1 MSGQVEKTAGRKTA
15 GRKTES
21 GQTARAVDRYSFEL
35 GVMDCFC
42 EMVKAGAK
50 TMAMSH
56 PWDTREER
64 DGYLPA
70 VEALCGRYQ
79 VHFYPE
85 EELPITGLF
94 PEELCRGK
102 FLFLFYRDA
111 QVLERYLKLKENAG
125 KQAEAGENG
134 VKDLELAT
142 EFGRLLSY
150 PEDGIERR
158 IKETSLHKE
167 DLACR
172 QKQKH

>member
-1 MSGQVEKTAGRKTA
+1 MSGQVEKTDGRQAECGK
-15 GRKTES
+15 
-21 GQTARAVDRYSFEL
+21 TARAVDRYSFEL

-42 EMVKAGAK
+42 EMVMAGAK

-64 DGYLPA
+64 DSYLPA

-79 VHFYPE
+79 VHSYPE
-85 EELPITGLF
+85 EELPLTGLF
-94 PEELCRGK
+94 PAEVCRGK
-102 FLFLFYRDA
+102 FLFLFYRDE

-125 KQAEAGENG
+125 KQAETGESA
-134 VKDLELAT
+134 VEDLELAR

-158 IKETSLHKE
+158 IKETLLHKE